1 MAGGCR
7 NQARS
12 CLSPVKDAGT
22 DRQSIEYRADQACRF
37 DLPAYGHHGSSGSR
51 QLTYPKLPNAWM
63 RASGVERT
71 LEPCSRSE
79 GFPKLASLPDENST
93 VDAILAKS
101 PPFALEIPENISF
114 EHWLAVGKH
123 LALTDN
129 ALAWRIGDWWTYG
142 EHRHGDRIA
151 VLRTKAWSG
160 PSFGACR
167 NYATV
172 ARAFETSRRRDALSF
187 GHHREVAS
195 LSPEDADRLLDWA
208 EQPLCSGGRPRSTR
222 ELRDQVRCRN
232 AGRRRPLSGSRT
244 RLADIADAIARSSQQ
259 ARTRGV
265 TRRPTVPLPAG
276 ARLDDSSNILPVPAE
291 LASLRVAPPPDL
303 DRVAIARAALDAL
316 DGNQLID
323 LFLERPHEV
332 RVAHVRLTLLEVSTH
347 RTPS

>member
-1 MAGGCR
+1 M
-7 NQARS
+7 
-12 CLSPVKDAGT
+12 
-22 DRQSIEYRADQACRF
+22 
-37 DLPAYGHHGSSGSR
+37 
-51 QLTYPKLPNAWM
+51 
-63 RASGVERT
+63 
-71 LEPCSRSE
+71 
-79 GFPKLASLPDENST
+79 ASLPNENST
-93 VDAILAKS
+93 IDAILAKS
-101 PPFALEIPENISF
+101 PPLGLAIPENISF

-123 LALTDN
+123 LALADN
-129 ALAWRIGDWWTYG
+129 ALAWRIGDWWIYG

-151 VLRTKAWSG
+151 VLRTKGWSG

-187 GHHREVAS
+187 SHHREVAS
-195 LSPEDADRLLDWA
+195 LSPADADRLLDWA

-222 ELRDQVRCRN
+222 ELRDEVRCRN

-244 RLADIADAIARSSQQ
+244 TLAGIADAIAWGSEK

-265 TRRPTVPLPAG
+265 TRRATVPLPAG
-276 ARLDDSSNILPVPAE
+276 ARLDDSSNISPVPAE
-291 LASLRVAPPPDL
+291 LATLRVAPPPDL

-323 LFLERPHEV
+323 LFLERPYEV
-332 RVAHVRLTLLEVSTH
+332 RVAHVRLTLLEASTH